1 MFYCEMGRSC
11 CEVQRKSP
19 FRHQEIMVQLIGSH
33 GGLESIEIQKKMP
46 GFLHPYFFLLGIPKV
61 SQKCPFLNI
70 LYPCPR
76 KKNQFFKFMN

>member
-1 MFYCEMGRSC
+1 
-11 CEVQRKSP
+11 
-19 FRHQEIMVQLIGSH
+19 MVQLIGSH

-46 GFLHPYFFLLGIPKV
+46 GFDTHIFLLGIPKV

-76 KKNQFFKFMN
+76 KKNQFFKFMNWKLIQIW